1 MNKTRKDSMVT
12 DEKMDKIRLFVFING
27 KKYNNNAIL
36 FTCEELLLPYNNSLL
51 NFAALERSLV
61 KAIPEELF
69 KVTDLGIEKM
79 DVMGDVVSLHLSNSL
94 EYKSAYRIVGALRLF
109 NIQSGQKRFGVPGL
123 GYVVSS
129 APGPKMISQTVSTWK
144 TYDRSKFSD
153 LDYEI
158 RNYRLYRYLLPKFG
172 NKFLERY
179 FVDSANFMVLKGD
192 LPKHT
197 VFVPELIDEP
207 GFNKEL
213 FGRELSENLPKLSRG
228 KLTFDHKSLTWSD
241 GKETFKFRMNK
252 RHRELLAR
260 PGISIGDLAKVVVR
274 YGSMGAAGQF
284 TMTPR
289 SVVKHLVTTH
299 DIRYEG
305 FGAPFNVDLPF
316 CSLMFDIDLPFG
328 SMGPFNW
335 EQLVRR
341 KGNWSINPPFTP
353 QLLAITM
360 SNVLKACEHLGPD
373 DYRQYHV
380 LFPNWEDL
388 DYMDILTGKEESK
401 YLVSTTVMDVG
412 DFAFER
418 IGGDKLFYL
427 FGGLVYSVFSPV
439 GKRNK
444 DFTEAHMQQIRDE
457 FKKNITPEESANV
470 RAKYPYVP
478 WRELQEMGGKEAAK
492 EIFDKMAKEKNDER
506 K

>member
-1 MNKTRKDSMVT
+1 MSKMRESSRNKVA
-12 DEKMDKIRLFVFING
+12 DEEKIRLFVFVNG
-27 KKYNNNAIL
+27 KKYNQNAIL
-36 FTCEELLLPYNNSLL
+36 FTCEELLFPYNNSLL
-51 NFAALERSLV
+51 NFAALERSLI

-69 KVTDLGIEKM
+69 NVPTIGIEKL
-79 DVMGDVVSLHLSNSL
+79 DVVADVINLHLSDNL
-94 EYKSAYRIVGALRLF
+94 EAKTAYRIVGALRLF
-109 NIQSGQKRFGVPGL
+109 NIRTGQRRFGVPGL

-129 APGPKMISQTVSTWK
+129 VPGSKLTSQTVSTWK
-144 TYDRSKFSD
+144 TYERSKFSD

-213 FGRELSENLPKLSRG
+213 FGQELLNMPKMTRG
-228 KLTFDHKSLTWSD
+228 KLTFDHKSLSWSD
-241 GKETFKFRMNK
+241 GKETFVFKMNK

-260 PGISIGDLAKVVVR
+260 PGISIGDLAKVIVR
-274 YGSMGAAGQF
+274 YSSMGAAGQF

-353 QLLAITM
+353 QLLAITI
-360 SNVLKACEHLGPD
+360 SSVLKACEHLGPD
-373 DYRQYHV
+373 DHRQYHV
-380 LFPNWEDL
+380 LFPGWEDL
-388 DYMDILTGKEESK
+388 DYMDILTGKEESE
-401 YLVSTTVMDVG
+401 YLVSTTVMEVG

-427 FGGLVYSVFSPV
+427 FGGLVYSVFSPA

-444 DFTEAHMQQIRDE
+444 DFTEGHMQQIRDE
-457 FKKNITPEESANV
+457 FKKNITPEESASV
-470 RAKYPYVP
+470 RAKYPKIA
-478 WRELQEMGGKEAAK
+478 WKELLDMGGKEAAK
-492 EIFDKMAKEKNDER
+492 KIFDEIAER